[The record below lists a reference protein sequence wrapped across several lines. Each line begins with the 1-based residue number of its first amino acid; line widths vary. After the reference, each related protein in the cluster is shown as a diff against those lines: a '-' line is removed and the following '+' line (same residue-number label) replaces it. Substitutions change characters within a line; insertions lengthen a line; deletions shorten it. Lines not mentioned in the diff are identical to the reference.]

1 MATTVKPEHVS
12 DELPEAEHEK
22 SIVEM
27 IEENRRKRF
36 RDAVMKW
43 RGKIHLDIDI
53 DEIRGRNRQ

>member
-1 MATTVKPEHVS
+1 MAKPEHVS
-12 DELPEAEHEK
+12 DELPESEHEK

-53 DEIRGRNRQ
+53 DEMRGRNRH